1 MREGAAITIEILVE
15 NARRLGKESQHVA
28 LAAGFCRGLAGV
40 ASLCVW
46 CADERHG
53 WTAKAFRLPRGGE
66 CQACSYTGYDC
77 LVVVPAES

>member
-1 MREGAAITIEILVE
+1 MREAVAITIETLVE

-46 CADERHG
+46 CANERYG
-53 WTAKAFRLPRGGE
+53 WSAKAFRLPRGGE
-66 CQACSYTGYDC
+66 CMDCSYAGYDC
-77 LVVVPAES
+77 LVIVATES